1 MALHIEANVGGHTH
15 VAQWHVGEPV
25 PDFIHDARVV
35 KFQADGDELVAFI
48 DAMSPLDER
57 LLEAPTIEGTLG
69 GKMRILVADD
79 DEDIR
84 ETTTM
89 LLESEGHT
97 VVACR
102 DGATAFRTYIEDGP
116 FDMVVTDYQMPYKN
130 GVVLIMDIR
139 ARNPEQKVI
148 LVSGDPPT
156 LPDHIKKQTGS
167 FPILQKPYRSSDLL
181 VLIK

>member
-15 VAQWHVGEPV
+15 VANWHVGEPV

-69 GKMRILVADD
+69 GKMRILIADD
-79 DEDIR
+79 DEDNR
-84 ETTTM
+84 TM
-89 LLESEGHT
+89 LTDLLEGEGHT
-97 VVACR
+97 VVACH
-102 DGATAFRTYIEDGP
+102 DGATASRTYTEEGP

-139 ARNPEQKVI
+139 AANPDQKVI

-156 LPDHIKKQTGS
+156 LPEHVKKQTGT
-167 FPILQKPYRSSDLL
+167 FPILQKPYRSSALL
-181 VLIK
+181 ELIK